1 MIKVGDRVKFL
12 NDVGGGVV
20 TGFIGKNMV
29 NVENED
35 GFEIPYP
42 VSQLV
47 NISAPGMNAEKKE
60 QKSEKTEPERKIQA
74 KEVEVKGRIIEG
86 KNSADFYFCMVP
98 VVSNNPVGGDIEL
111 FLANDSNFT
120 VLYHYSHF
128 SNGKN
133 YSVKHGTVVANSR
146 ILLESLGQ
154 HNLNEVPEFGFQL
167 MYFQNEE
174 NDWHEPIQKRFKI
187 NPLKFY
193 KETSFQQNR
202 FFEKNAMILQI
213 AGNIL
218 KTEID
223 KLSEEDFKK
232 VVKSKQEE
240 QEQKF
245 QVKKKPQEIVEVD
258 LHINELIDNAYG
270 LSNIEM
276 LQLQRE
282 RVETEMRSAIQAGV
296 KKIVFIHGV
305 GQGVLK
311 KEISDLLKSRF
322 PKYSF
327 HDASFQEYG
336 YGATM
341 VILRK

>member
-20 TGFIGKNMV
+20 TGFLGKNMV

-47 NISAPGMNAEKKE
+47 NISAPGMNPETKEQKTERAEAEKK
-60 QKSEKTEPERKIQA
+60 IQT
-74 KEVEVKGRIIEG
+74 KEEEVKGRIIEG
-86 KNSADFYFCMVP
+86 KNSPDFYFCLVP

-111 FLANDSNFT
+111 FLVNDSNFT
-120 VLYHYSHF
+120 VLYRYSHF
-128 SNGKN
+128 SEGKN
-133 YSVKHGTVVANSR
+133 YSVKHGIVAANTR
-146 ILLESLGQ
+146 TLIESLGQ
-154 HNLNEVPEFGFQL
+154 HSLNEIPDFGFQV

-174 NDWHEPIQKRFKI
+174 NDWHEPIHKRFKI

-193 KETSFQQNR
+193 KGTSFQPNR
-202 FFEKNAMILQI
+202 FFERNAMILQI
-213 AGNIL
+213 NGNIL

-232 VVKSKQEE
+232 VVKSKQEV
-240 QEQKF
+240 QEQPAP
-245 QVKKKPQEIVEVD
+245 VKKKQQEIVEVD
-258 LHINELIDNAYG
+258 LHINELMDNAYG
-270 LSNIEM
+270 LSKLEM
-276 LQLQRE
+276 LQFQKE
-282 RVETEMRSAIQAGV
+282 RVETEMRSAIQSGV
-296 KKIVFIHGV
+296 KKVVFIHGV

-311 KEISDLLKSRF
+311 KEISALLKSRF

-327 HDASFQEYG
+327 HDASFKEYG